1 MTKTK
6 DKYNILVIE
15 DNPGDFALIEEYLQ
29 DEINSPHIQQ
39 AKNWKEAT
47 LILWEKETVW
57 DVILLD
63 LTLPDKSGKELITDI
78 SHHCSG
84 CPVIVL
90 TGYSDISF
98 SVQSLALGISDYLLK
113 DELSAASLFKSIL
126 YSIERNRSLATLEES
141 EKRYSEL
148 FHLSPLPMWVYDTET
163 LVFLDVNAAAI
174 RNYGYSLEEFLGMTI
189 REIRPPEDIPAME
202 KAVLFSKQQQ
212 LHFFQGT
219 FRHKKKNGD
228 IIYADVQSNIIQFKG
243 IKAKLVLAADITERI
258 TYITAIEKQNTQL
271 KEIAWI
277 QSHVVRA
284 PLARMMG
291 LIDLLNNFSNSDAE
305 KSQLLGYVLDSA
317 HELDHIIRDIS
328 AKTEMVKMDIEKIES
343 PGLYPG

>member
-6 DKYNILVIE
+6 DTYSILVIE
-15 DNPGDFALIEEYLQ
+15 DNTGDYALIEEYLQ
-29 DEINSPHIQQ
+29 DEISSPRIQQ
-39 AKNWKEAT
+39 AKNWKDAVG
-47 LILWEKETVW
+47 ILSGKEVVW

-63 LTLPDKSGKELITDI
+63 LTLPDKSGIELIAEI

-84 CPVIVL
+84 SPVIVL

-113 DELSAASLFKSIL
+113 DELSAPSLFKSIL

-163 LVFLDVNAAAI
+163 LFFLDVNAAAI
-174 RNYGYSLEEFLGMTI
+174 RNYGYSLDEFLSMTI
-189 REIRPPEDIPAME
+189 REIRPPQDIPVME
-202 KAVLFSKQQQ
+202 KALRFSRQEE

-219 FRHKKKNGD
+219 FRHQKKNGD
-228 IIYADVQSNIIQFKG
+228 IIYADIQSNNIQFKG
-243 IKAKLVLAADITERI
+243 IEARLVLAIDITERI
-258 TYITAIEKQNTQL
+258 TYITAIEKQNKQL

-291 LIDLLNNFSNSDAE
+291 LIDLLKGFSNTEAE
-305 KSQLLGYVLDSA
+305 REQLLGYVMDSA

-328 AKTEMVKMDIEKIES
+328 AKTEMIKMDIEKTER